1 MYGINIFID
10 NLTIVILFQMC
21 NNLHD
26 LYNYLENYCEYM
38 KHTENIYVY
47 ICGHVSVKIYALNY
61 LNRII

>member
-26 LYNYLENYCEYM
+26 LYNYHLENYCEYM

-47 ICGHVSVKIYALNY
+47 IYMWTCVSENLRFELFK
-61 LNRII
+61 

>member
-1 MYGINIFID
+1 
-10 NLTIVILFQMC
+10 MC

-47 ICGHVSVKIYALNY
+47 IYICGHVSVKIYALNY